1 MCIQEELTKIF
12 HKCTSPRG
20 SPNDP
25 KIAPL
30 LTSALHKRQDRAK
43 EERSQLPLRE
53 CKDQKENA

>member
-30 LTSALHKRQDRAK
+30 LTSALHKR
-43 EERSQLPLRE
+43 
-53 CKDQKENA
+53 